1 MERKMVIV
9 FGLVVSMF
17 LQSVAAQKVPVTS
30 PPSVPTTPS
39 LESNNSNPEPA
50 PPPSSTQPTGK
61 TTPPTPPT
69 PLTGKT
75 APRPAPASSSGAVF
89 ASFFFSSLALV
100 MGLFF

>member
-17 LQSVAAQKVPVTS
+17 LQSVAAQKVHVTS

-39 LESNNSNPEPA
+39 LESNDPNPEPA
-50 PPPSSTQPTGK
+50 PSPSSTQPTGK

-69 PLTGKT
+69 GKT
-75 APRPAPASSSGAVF
+75 APQPAPASSSGAVF
-89 ASFFFSSLALV
+89 ASFFLSSLALV